1 MADTSVFICQRYDRK
16 FNPEKNEIERIH
28 QEDFC
33 QALGIMNEIKYTQEN
48 IELFKQF
55 LNSSDNLKSYF
66 NEYKD
71 NIKGFLNN
79 ECGIWINVYFQ
90 RLNYRLRYFFIIET
104 NYEFYT
110 SDDIEMNI
118 MKTYNEALNKAIN
131 FIFTNV
137 LNVVKV

>member
-1 MADTSVFICQRYDRK
+1 
-16 FNPEKNEIERIH
+16 
-28 QEDFC
+28 
-33 QALGIMNEIKYTQEN
+33 MNEIKYTQEN

-110 SDDIEMNI
+110 SDDIEINV